1 MKYLPL
7 LWAGLWRKPIRTVL
21 TLLSITV
28 AFMLFGVLNGV
39 VSGFDYAASKMSDM
53 RLRVINRANMLEAMP
68 ISYEA
73 RIARIPGV
81 RIVSHLS
88 VLVGYYQE
96 PRNNVSAV
104 GLTLGPFAKMF
115 TEMKVPAE
123 QIEALHNTRDGAV
136 VGGELAKR
144 FNWKIGDRVTL
155 HSLNQVQADGSSE
168 WTFQIVG
175 LVNAGEHDEKVFANE
190 LYFNYEYLDEA
201 RAVGKG
207 TVHQYALT
215 IDDASHASE
224 ISQAI
229 DREFANSSA
238 ETSTM
243 NEREYLVAQ
252 LRQIGNVRLFV
263 YYIIGAVLF
272 TLLFLAGNTMA
283 QSVRDRRTGTRR
295 SEDARLLRHDR
306 VAAGRRGIVRAVSHR
321 RGARPDDRGGV
332 VSDHL
337 RCAADR
343 RADPSARHRMGG
355 RVRNRHRAR
364 GAECIVSGAA
374 RAASDDR
381 RSIGRTLI

>member
-53 RLRVINRANMLEAMP
+53 RLRVINRANVLEAMP

-88 VLVGYYQE
+88 ILVGYYQE

-115 TEMKVPAE
+115 GEMRVPAE
-123 QIEALHNTRDGAV
+123 QIEALQNTRDGAV

-144 FNWKIGDRVTL
+144 YNWKIGDRVTL
-155 HSLNQVQADGSSE
+155 HSLNQVKADGSPE

-201 RAVGKG
+201 RAAGKG

-283 QSVRDRRTGTRR
+283 QSVRDRVPELGVLKTLGFSDTTVW
-295 SEDARLLRHDR
+295 LL
-306 VAAGRRGIVRAVSHR
+306 VVVESSVLCLIAAALGLTIAAVSFPIIFGSLQIVGPIPLPGIVWVAGFVI
-321 RGARPDDRGGV
+321 AIA
-332 VSDHL
+332 L
-337 RCAADR
+337 AAL
-343 RADPSARHRMGG
+343 SALFPAL
-355 RVRNRHRAR
+355 RAR
-364 GAECIVSGAA
+364 RLTIVEALAGH
-374 RAASDDR
+374 
-381 RSIGRTLI
+381 

>member
-28 AFMLFGVLNGV
+28 AFLLFGVLNGV
-39 VSGFDYAASKMSDM
+39 VSAFDYATTQMSEM
-53 RLRVINRANMLEAMP
+53 RLRVTNRANVLESMP

-73 RIARIPGV
+73 RIARVPGV

-88 VLVGYYQE
+88 ILIGYYQQ
-96 PRNNVSAV
+96 PINNVSAV

-115 TEMKVPAE
+115 SEMRVPAE
-123 QIEALHNTRDGAV
+123 QTEAMRTTRDGAV
-136 VGGELAKR
+136 VGAELAKR
-144 FNWKIGDRVTL
+144 FNWHVGDRVTL
-155 HSLNQVQADGSSE
+155 HSLNQVKSDGSPE

-201 RAVGKG
+201 RATGKG
-207 TVHQYALT
+207 TVHQYVVA

-243 NEREYLVAQ
+243 NEREYLVSQ
-252 LRQIGNVRLFV
+252 LRQIGNVRAFV
-263 YYIIGAVLF
+263 YAIIGAVLF

-283 QSVRDRRTGTRR
+283 QSVRDRVPELGVLKTLGFTDTAVWVLIVIEA
-295 SEDARLLRHDR
+295 SVLSLAAAALGLAAAAAVFPQIFGALRIMGPIPLPNI
-306 VAAGRRGIVRAVSHR
+306 VWAAGFAIA
-321 RGARPDDRGGV
+321 
-332 VSDHL
+332 L
-337 RCAADR
+337 LLAAL
-343 RADPSARHRMGG
+343 SALFPAL
-355 RVRNRHRAR
+355 RAR
-364 GAECIVSGAA
+364 RLTIVEALAGH
-374 RAASDDR
+374 
-381 RSIGRTLI
+381 

>member
-28 AFMLFGVLNGV
+28 AFLLFGVLNGV
-39 VSGFDYAASKMSDM
+39 PSAFDYAASKMSEM
-53 RLRVINRANMLEAMP
+53 RLRVVNRANVLEPMP

-73 RIARIPGV
+73 RIARVPGV

-88 VLVGYYQE
+88 ILIGYYQE
-96 PRNNVSAV
+96 PRNNVSAI

-115 TEMKVPAE
+115 SEMKVPPD
-123 QIEALHNTRDGAV
+123 QVEALRTTRDGAV
-136 VGGELAKR
+136 VGAELAKR
-144 FNWKIGDRVTL
+144 FNWQVGDRITL
-155 HSLNQVQADGSSE
+155 HSLNQVKTDGSPE
-168 WTFQIVG
+168 WTFEVVG

-190 LYFNYEYLDEA
+190 LYFNYEYLDDA
-201 RAVGKG
+201 RATGKG
-207 TVHQYALT
+207 TVNQYVAA
-215 IDDASHASE
+215 IDDASHASD

-252 LRQIGNVRLFV
+252 LRQIGNVRAFV

-283 QSVRDRRTGTRR
+283 QSVR
-295 SEDARLLRHDR
+295 ER
-306 VAAGRRGIVRAVSHR
+306 VPEFGVLKTLGFTDTTVSVLVVVEATVLCLIAATLGIAIATALFPRIFGALPIFGSIALPRVVWAAGFAL
-321 RGARPDDRGGV
+321 A
-332 VSDHL
+332 L
-337 RCAADR
+337 ALAAL
-343 RADPSARHRMGG
+343 SALFPAL
-355 RVRNRHRAR
+355 RAR
-364 GAECIVSGAA
+364 RLTIVEALAGH
-374 RAASDDR
+374 
-381 RSIGRTLI
+381 